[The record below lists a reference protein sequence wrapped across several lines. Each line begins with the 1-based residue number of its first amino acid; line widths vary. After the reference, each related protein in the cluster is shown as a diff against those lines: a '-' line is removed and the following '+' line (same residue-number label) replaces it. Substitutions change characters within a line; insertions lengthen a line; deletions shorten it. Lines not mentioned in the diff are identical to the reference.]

1 MYRGLTWWPSAGGY
15 CAFIDAEHA
24 LDPAYGAKLG
34 VNTDELLVSQPDT
47 GEMALDIVDQ
57 LVKSNILD
65 MVVVDS
71 VAALVPRLEL
81 EGDMS
86 DTQLGLQARLMSK
99 ALRKIT
105 GSLARSKC
113 TVIFLNQLR
122 SKIGVLFGNPEVTAG
137 GNALKY
143 FATMRLEVRRKE
155 MLKDESGIRCRIK
168 VVKNKIAPPFQ
179 IVEVDMIF
187 GEGMDKEG
195 CLIDAAERVGVLEK
209 KGAWYWYQG
218 SNIAQGRAKLR
229 QVLKADRELRQA
241 MSELV
246 QSRLKHVEC
255 VDVEVKEGPEN
266 RARVLP
272 PGGLEADPLISDMQ
286 REDHAT
292 MSF

>member
-1 MYRGLTWWPSAGGY
+1 MTGGY

-24 LDPAYGAKLG
+24 LDPAYAAKLG
-34 VNTDELLVSQPDT
+34 VNTEELLVSQPDT

-57 LVKSNILD
+57 LVRSQVLD

-81 EGDMS
+81 EGDMG

-105 GSLARSKC
+105 GSLARSRC
-113 TVIFLNQLR
+113 TVLFLNQLR
-122 SKIGVLFGNPEVTAG
+122 SKIGVLFGSPEVTAG

-179 IVEVDMIF
+179 VVEVDMLF

-209 KGAWYWYQG
+209 KGACYWYQG
-218 SNIAQGRAKLR
+218 ANIAQGRAKLR
-229 QVLKADRELRQA
+229 QVLKANRGLQQA
-241 MSELV
+241 MAELV
-246 QSRLKHVEC
+246 QSRLGPVEW
-255 VDVEVKEGPEN
+255 VDVDVKGGAEDGGP
-266 RARVLP
+266 RVLP
-272 PGGLEADPLISDMQ
+272 PGGVEANPLIPNMMPH
-286 REDHAT
+286 EDVT
-292 MSF
+292 MSS